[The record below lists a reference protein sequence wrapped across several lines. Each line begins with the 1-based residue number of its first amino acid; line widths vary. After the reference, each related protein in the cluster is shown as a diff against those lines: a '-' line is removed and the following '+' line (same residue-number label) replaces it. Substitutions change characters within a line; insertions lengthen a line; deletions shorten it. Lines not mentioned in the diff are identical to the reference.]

1 MENEKADAVRT
12 HSDEFHAE
20 RTHPDQTHS
29 GRTHSDES
37 HTERTQ
43 TDRTYPKRTDTDRTY
58 TAGEQGDRDDRLA
71 ACRRAYAERIAGLAG
86 IASGSEI
93 AAALATIPRE
103 RFVGPAPWRSAPSRD
118 HAQSVSDDAAA
129 LYQDIVVSLGAGRG
143 LNNGQPSLHAMCL
156 NALGVRKGEGAVQV
170 GAGTGYYTAMLAML
184 VGETGRVD
192 AYEIEPELAERARA
206 NLAEFAQ
213 VTVHCRNGTQGPLP
227 DCDVLYVNAAAAE
240 PLAVWLDA
248 LRPEGRL
255 LFPLEPEDEGGAMLL
270 VTRKTDGAWAA
281 RFLCG
286 VQFVACAGAQDAQ
299 AGRALKAAFQRG
311 NTRHVRWLHRSGQP
325 DESCWCAGRGWWLGT

>member
-1 MENEKADAVRT
+1 MEDEKADPGEI
-12 HSDEFHAE
+12 HPE
-20 RTHPDQTHS
+20 RSHPDQ
-29 GRTHSDES
+29 SDTDRS
-37 HTERTQ
+37 HPNQAHTERSH
-43 TDRTYPKRTDTDRTY
+43 
-58 TAGEQGDRDDRLA
+58 TAGEQRVRDDRLE
-71 ACRRAYAERIAGLAG
+71 ACRRAYAERIAELAG
-86 IASGSEI
+86 IAKGSEI

-103 RFVGPAPWRSAPSRD
+103 RFVGPAPWRSAPCRE
-118 HAQSVSDDAAA
+118 HAQSVAEDPAE

-156 NALGVRKGEGAVQV
+156 KALGVRKGEHAVQV

-213 VTVHCRNGTQGPLP
+213 VAVHCRSGAKGPLP

-255 LFPLEPEDEGGAMLL
+255 LFPLEPENEGGAMLL
-270 VTRKTDGAWAA
+270 VTRQADGAWAA

-299 AGRALKAAFQRG
+299 AGQALKAAFRRG
-311 NTRHVRWLHRSGQP
+311 NSGNVRWLHRSGQP

>member
-1 MENEKADAVRT
+1 MEDEKADPG
-12 HSDEFHAE
+12 E
-20 RTHPDQTHS
+20 THPDQTHS
-29 GRTHSDES
+29 GRTYSDET
-37 HTERTQ
+37 HMERVDPERTHV
-43 TDRTYPKRTDTDRTY
+43 
-58 TAGEQGDRDDRLA
+58 AGDQGDRADRLA

-86 IASGSEI
+86 IAKGSEI

-118 HAQSVSDDAAA
+118 HAQTVPDDAAA

-143 LNNGQPSLHAMCL
+143 LNNGQPSLHARCL
-156 NALGVRKGEGAVQV
+156 NALGVRKGEDAVQV

-206 NLAEFAQ
+206 NLAEFPQ
-213 VTVHCRNGTQGPLP
+213 VTVHCRSGAVGPLP

-255 LFPLEPEDEGGAMLL
+255 LFPLEPEDDGGAMLL
-270 VTRKTDGAWAA
+270 VTRKADGVYAA

-311 NTRHVRWLHRSGQP
+311 NTRNVRWLHRNGRP